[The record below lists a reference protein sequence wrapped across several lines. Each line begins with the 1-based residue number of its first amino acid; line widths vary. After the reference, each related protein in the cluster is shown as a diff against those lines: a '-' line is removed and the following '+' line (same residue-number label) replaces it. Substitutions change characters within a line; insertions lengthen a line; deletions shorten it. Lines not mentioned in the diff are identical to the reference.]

1 MSEWKKIMMLRTLGT
16 MIRFIW
22 LLLTAAHCNP
32 VLKERVKMAL
42 DLALQDQ
49 S

>member
-1 MSEWKKIMMLRTLGT
+1 MEKNYDASN
-16 MIRFIW
+16 IRNNDHFIW